1 MNGISTE
8 IIGSAEALAAL
19 EPEWWELWERCP
31 AALPFNSPAWLG
43 PWWRHFSPG
52 ALFTFA
58 ARKAGRLVGLAPFYL
73 EDGPLGRRLLPVGI
87 SLSDHLDVLAD
98 PEFTDEAMRALA
110 LAAVACGEAWDIWE
124 LEELLPGALALRLLV
139 PAGYAEIIQQQSPCP
154 VLVITDGAASGAAIL
169 PPKKRRNI
177 NLARNRCARRGEVSI
192 TRAGGDSAR
201 EGLEHLFRLHSARW
215 ELRGETGVLASDQVR
230 SFQREAVPG
239 LEQAGMLR
247 IHVLAIGG
255 RVVAAYYVLS
265 HRGKAFLYLTGFDPD
280 FDFESPGVILSAH
293 VIDEAV
299 AEGCT
304 EVDFLRGQEPYKYG
318 WGAVDRWNLKRS
330 IRRAQNG

>member
-1 MNGISTE
+1 MSGLSAE
-8 IIGSAEALAAL
+8 IIEDFDALAAL
-19 EPEWWELWERCP
+19 APDWWALWRRCP
-31 AALPFNSPAWLG
+31 AALPFQSPAWLI

-52 ALFTFA
+52 ALFTLA
-58 ARKAGRLVGLAPFYL
+58 ARKAGRLVGLAPFYI

-87 SLSDHLDVLAD
+87 SLSDHLDILAD
-98 PEFTDEAMRALA
+98 PECDQEAMEALVS
-110 LAAVACGEAWDIWE
+110 AAVSRGDAWDIWE
-124 LEELLPGALALRLLV
+124 LEELLPDALALRLPL
-139 PAGYAEIIQQQSPCP
+139 PDGYDEQILRQSSCP
-154 VLVITDGAASGAAIL
+154 VLVIADGEAGIAAIL

-177 NLARNRCARRGEVSI
+177 NLARNRCARRGEGSI
-192 TRAGGDSAR
+192 IRARGDSAR

-215 ELRGETGVLASDQVR
+215 GLRGETGVLASDQVR

-299 AEGCT
+299 AEGCS